1 MEKSYFSRDEIK
13 GQFLDLGIIR
23 RMWPFLRPFI
33 LLFGFSLFLILCG
46 TGIQMLIP
54 WLYGKIVDSALKAGS
69 IQNLHKLLLIYICA
83 RLSSFVMFVIRSYSL
98 QYIGQQVLH
107 DMRNKLF
114 SHLQKLPIK
123 YFDKNPVGRL
133 VTRVTNDVATLSELF
148 SSAIINVM
156 ADIFFLIG
164 IASAMIFLNYKLGLA
179 TLFTAPCLLLAA
191 WFLKVK
197 MREAY
202 RKVREKLAIV
212 NASLAEN
219 ISGMQIIQIF
229 CREKERSEK
238 FDKLNT
244 ELRDAQLES
253 VFYNSFFSPV
263 VTVINAITMAIIIIF
278 GGKMVLQNE
287 ISIGLLISY
296 IAYAQ
301 HFFFPIR
308 SISERISVF
317 QNSFSAGERV
327 FTLLDEQQET
337 DISTATE
344 APKLKET
351 IEFKHVSFAY
361 DADKPVL
368 KDVSFKVKKGEAI
381 AIVGHT
387 GAGKTT
393 IASLLKRFYEIKN
406 GEILIDNQNIKEYSR
421 SALRR
426 TIALIQQEVFIFSGS
441 IRDNISLFSENLTQE
456 KLDEIIK
463 NLKMEN
469 FLAQLPSGLETEIL
483 ERGGNLSAGQRQ
495 LIAFSRALAFDPEIL
510 ILDEAT
516 SSVDSETE
524 RIVQEAI
531 KTITKDRTSI
541 IIAHRLST
549 IKNCDRILV
558 LHNGKLIEEGSHQEL
573 LHQNGHYKKLYD
585 IQFA

>member
-13 GQFLDLGIIR
+13 GRFLDLGIIR

-46 TGIQMLIP
+46 TCIQMLIP

-351 IEFKHVSFAY
+351 IEFKNVSFAY

-368 KDVSFKVKKGEAI
+368 KDVSFKVKKG
-381 AIVGHT
+381 
-387 GAGKTT
+387 
-393 IASLLKRFYEIKN
+393 
-406 GEILIDNQNIKEYSR
+406 
-421 SALRR
+421 
-426 TIALIQQEVFIFSGS
+426 GS
-441 IRDNISLFSENLTQE
+441 NSHCW
-456 KLDEIIK
+456 
-463 NLKMEN
+463 
-469 FLAQLPSGLETEIL
+469 
-483 ERGGNLSAGQRQ
+483 
-495 LIAFSRALAFDPEIL
+495 
-510 ILDEAT
+510 
-516 SSVDSETE
+516 
-524 RIVQEAI
+524 
-531 KTITKDRTSI
+531 
-541 IIAHRLST
+541 AHRSRENDHCLF
-549 IKNCDRILV
+549 IKAIL
-558 LHNGKLIEEGSHQEL
+558 
-573 LHQNGHYKKLYD
+573 
-585 IQFA
+585 

>member
-1 MEKSYFSRDEIK
+1 MEKSYFSKDEIK
-13 GQFLDLGIIR
+13 GKFLDLGIVR

-33 LLFGFSLFLILCG
+33 LLFGFSLLLILCG
-46 TGIQMLIP
+46 TGIQMVIP
-54 WLYGKIVDSALKAGS
+54 WLYGKIVDSALKTGD
-69 IQNLHKLLLIYICA
+69 IDKLYQLLLIYVGA
-83 RLSSFVMFVIRSYSL
+83 RLVSFVMFVVRSYSL

-107 DMRNKLF
+107 NMRNQLF
-114 SHLQKLPIK
+114 SHLQSLPIK

-148 SSAIINVM
+148 SSAIINVI
-156 ADIFFLIG
+156 ADIFFLVG

-179 TLFTAPCLLLAA
+179 TLLTAPFLLLSA

-197 MREAY
+197 MRDAY
-202 RKVREKLAIV
+202 RKVRERLAIV

-219 ISGMQIIQIF
+219 ISGMRIIQIF
-229 CREKERSEK
+229 CREEERAEK

-244 ELRDAQLES
+244 ELRDAQIES
-253 VFYNSFFSPV
+253 VFYNSFFSPAV
-263 VTVINAITMAIIIIF
+263 AIINAITMSVIIIF
-278 GGKMVLQNE
+278 GGSMVLKNE

-337 DISTATE
+337 DSGKE
-344 APKLKET
+344 VPKLKEAL
-351 IEFKHVSFAY
+351 EFKKVNFAY
-361 DADKPVL
+361 DEDKPVL
-368 KDVSFKVKKGEAI
+368 KDVSFKVKKGESV

-393 IASLLKRFYEIKN
+393 IASLLKRFYDINE
-406 GEILIDNQNIKEYSR
+406 GEILIDDQNIKGFSMTD
-421 SALRR
+421 LRKS
-426 TIALIQQEVFIFSGS
+426 IALIQQEVFIFSGS
-441 IRDNISLFSENLTQE
+441 IRENISLFSEELTQE
-456 KLDEIIK
+456 RLDQIIK
-463 NLKMEN
+463 SLKMEN

-531 KTITKDRTSI
+531 KAITQGRTSL

-558 LHNGKLIEEGSHQEL
+558 LHNGQLIEKGSHQEL
-573 LHQNGHYKKLYD
+573 LRQNGHYKKLYD